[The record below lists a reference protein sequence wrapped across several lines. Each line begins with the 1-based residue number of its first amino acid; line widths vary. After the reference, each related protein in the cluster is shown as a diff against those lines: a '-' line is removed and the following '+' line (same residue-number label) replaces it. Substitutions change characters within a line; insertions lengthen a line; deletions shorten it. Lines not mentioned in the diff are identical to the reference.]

1 MNLNLSS
8 LLDLSLMAVVLL
20 FSVIVHEVAHGYVA
34 LLNGDPTARLSG
46 RITLNPIPHIDPIGT
61 ILLPAILLLTGSRLL
76 FGWAKPVPVNPSYFR
91 DVRFGEITTSA
102 AGPLS
107 NLLLAV
113 VFSFLLRLNLGG
125 PGLLLL
131 AYYGC
136 TINIFLALFNLIPI
150 PPLDGSHIVSAFL
163 PYRLLQLYRY
173 LEPVGFIIILILFYT
188 GIMGMV
194 LMPIY
199 RLIAAFLHIPLV
211 F

>member
-1 MNLNLSS
+1 MDLSS
-8 LLDLSLMAVVLL
+8 FIDISLMAVVLL
-20 FSVIVHEVAHGYVA
+20 FSVMIHEVAHGYVA

-76 FGWAKPVPVNPSYFR
+76 FGWARPVPVNPSYFR
-91 DVRFGEITTSA
+91 DYRLGEITTSF
-102 AGPLS
+102 AGPAS
-107 NLLLAV
+107 NLLLALL
-113 VFSFLLRLNLGG
+113 FSYLLRFGVGG

-136 TINIFLALFNLIPI
+136 TINIFLAIFNLIPI
-150 PPLDGSHIVSAFL
+150 PPLDGSHLVSAFL
-163 PYRLLQLYRY
+163 PYRLLQYYQY
-173 LEPVGFIIILILFYT
+173 LEPVGFIIILLLFYS
-188 GIMGMV
+188 GIMGMI

-199 RLIAAFLHIPLV
+199 RLIAGAMHIPLV